1 MIYLTSAY
9 SGLGGN
15 AALLDGVKIGNLIAD
30 AKDLPDVL
38 TKLSSF
44 QKESLSSWQEA
55 QESSREYLKKLHA
68 RL

>member
-1 MIYLTSAY
+1 MICLTSEY

-30 AKDLPDVL
+30 AKDLPDLL

>member
-1 MIYLTSAY
+1 MIRLTSAC

-15 AALLDGVKIGNLIAD
+15 AALLDGVEIGNLIAD
-30 AKDLPDVL
+30 AKDLPDLL